1 MRTIRRIFLAGLIVL
16 LPALITIY
24 ILGVT
29 FNIIDSLLRG
39 LLEFYLGY
47 SIPGI
52 GFIAT
57 ILLIFLVGLLATNV
71 FGKRILQAAEML
83 FVRLPVVKPVYSAA
97 RQIIDTFSAQ
107 RKNIF
112 QSVAMI
118 EYPRKGLYAIGFIT
132 GTAIGEVQHKTSQ
145 NVVTLFLPT
154 TPNPTS
160 GFLLLVPESDIIPLE
175 MSVEEALKLIISGG
189 VVSPDWKNGTKHE
202 GEHYGEIC

>member
-47 SIPGI
+47 TIPGI

-97 RQIIDTFSAQ
+97 RQFIDTFSAQ

-160 GFLLLVPESDIIPLE
+160 GFLLIVPESDIIPLE

-189 VVSPDWKNGTKHE
+189 VVSPDWKNGTKQE
-202 GEHYGEIC
+202 GEHFGEIC